1 MKNKSII
8 SWSLLC
14 FKNLYVFG
22 KNELNTYVLHH
33 WSIFFSQETLAVKTV
48 KNYKNFRDKDSIYL
62 RSQLFEILNEKDL
75 KFRAKDFT

>member
-14 FKNLYVFG
+14 FKDLYVFG
-22 KNELNTYVLHH
+22 ENELNTYVLHH
-33 WSIFFSQETLAVKTV
+33 WSIFFSQETLAVKTL
-48 KNYKNFRDKDSIYL
+48 KNFKNFHDKDSIYL

-75 KFRAKDFT
+75 KFRAKDFI

>member
-22 KNELNTYVLHH
+22 ENELNTYVLHH